1 MLNASRALAR
11 TVDLKIGWNRI
22 GIVIS
27 LLIVS
32 IAAVTLYNL
41 LHDIQFDKVA
51 SALRE
56 KSSRTVVIACAFVA
70 GGYVTL
76 TFYDFFSLRTIGR
89 TEVPYRIAALAS
101 FTSYSIGHNLGAT
114 TLTAGIVR
122 YRIYSAWGLGILD
135 VAKMGF
141 VTGLTFWLGNAF
153 VLGLCTAYAPEI
165 AGAVTQLPPWAN
177 RSLALAALGVI
188 AVYLIWL
195 LPRPRV
201 IGRNDWQITLPD
213 ARLTLVQIGI
223 GVLDLGC
230 GALAMYTLLP
240 AAPIDVIP
248 VLVTFVMST
257 LLGFLSHVPGSLGVF
272 EASMLIGLPGV
283 EKEQLLASLLL
294 FRLLYFVIPLL
305 FAALLLGARELY
317 VVIRPA

>member
-1 MLNASRALAR
+1 
-11 TVDLKIGWNRI
+11 
-22 GIVIS
+22 
-27 LLIVS
+27 
-32 IAAVTLYNL
+32 
-41 LHDIQFDKVA
+41 
-51 SALRE
+51 
-56 KSSRTVVIACAFVA
+56 
-70 GGYVTL
+70 
-76 TFYDFFSLRTIGR
+76 
-89 TEVPYRIAALAS
+89 
-101 FTSYSIGHNLGAT
+101 
-114 TLTAGIVR
+114 
-122 YRIYSAWGLGILD
+122 
-135 VAKMGF
+135 MGF

-201 IGRNDWQITLPD
+201 IGRNEWRITLPD

-240 AAPIDVIP
+240 AAPIDIIP
-248 VLVTFVMST
+248 VLVTFVIST

-272 EASMLIGLPGV
+272 EASMLIGLPGI

-317 VVIRPA
+317 MALRPA

>member
-1 MLNASRALAR
+1 
-11 TVDLKIGWNRI
+11 
-22 GIVIS
+22 
-27 LLIVS
+27 
-32 IAAVTLYNL
+32 
-41 LHDIQFDKVA
+41 LHDIQIDKVVA
-51 SALRE
+51 ALRE
-56 KSSRTVVIACAFVA
+56 KSLRTIVFACVFVA
-70 GGYVTL
+70 AGYVTL

-89 TEVPYRIAALAS
+89 SDVPYRIAALAS

-122 YRIYSAWGLGILD
+122 YRIYAVWGLGILD

-153 VLGLCTAYAPEI
+153 VLGVCTAYAPEI
-165 AGAVTQLPPWAN
+165 AGTVTQLPSWIN
-177 RSLALAALGVI
+177 RSIAIAALGVI

-195 LPRPRV
+195 MPRPRI
-201 IGRNDWQITLPD
+201 IGRKEWQITLPD

-240 AAPIDVIP
+240 ATDIIP
-248 VLVTFVMST
+248 VLVTFVIST

-305 FAALLLGARELY
+305 FAALLLGTRELCMA
-317 VVIRPA
+317 VRSG

>member
-27 LLIVS
+27 LLIVA

-41 LHDIQFDKVA
+41 LHDIKIEKVV
-51 SALRE
+51 SALGE
-56 KSSRTVVIACAFVA
+56 KSLRTVVIACVFVA

-89 TEVPYRIAALAS
+89 TKVPYRIAALAS

-122 YRIYSAWGLGILD
+122 YRIYSVWGLGILD

-165 AGAVTQLPPWAN
+165 AGGVTRLPPWAN
-177 RSLALAALGVI
+177 RGLALAALGVI
-188 AVYLIWL
+188 AIYLVWL
-195 LPRPRV
+195 LPRPRI

-240 AAPIDVIP
+240 VTPTDIIP
-248 VLVTFVMST
+248 VLVTFVIST
-257 LLGFLSHVPGSLGVF
+257 LLGFLSHVPGSLGGS
-272 EASMLIGLPGV
+272 APSILIDITALPN
-283 EKEQLLASLLL
+283 Q
-294 FRLLYFVIPLL
+294 
-305 FAALLLGARELY
+305 
-317 VVIRPA
+317 

>member
-1 MLNASRALAR
+1 M
-11 TVDLKIGWNRI
+11 
-22 GIVIS
+22 
-27 LLIVS
+27 
-32 IAAVTLYNL
+32 
-41 LHDIQFDKVA
+41 
-51 SALRE
+51 
-56 KSSRTVVIACAFVA
+56 
-70 GGYVTL
+70 TL

-89 TEVPYRIAALAS
+89 TKVPYRIAALAS

-122 YRIYSAWGLGILD
+122 YRIYSVWGLGILD
-135 VAKMGF
+135 IAKMGF

-165 AGAVTQLPPWAN
+165 AGGVTQLPSWAN

-188 AVYLIWL
+188 AIYLVWL
-195 LPRPRV
+195 LPRPRI
-201 IGRNDWQITLPD
+201 IGRNDWRITLPD

-248 VLVTFVMST
+248 VLVTFVIST

-305 FAALLLGARELY
+305 FAALLLGAREVY
-317 VVIRPA
+317 MAIRAG

>member
-1 MLNASRALAR
+1 
-11 TVDLKIGWNRI
+11 V
-22 GIVIS
+22 
-27 LLIVS
+27 VS
-32 IAAVTLYNL
+32 
-41 LHDIQFDKVA
+41 
-51 SALRE
+51 
-56 KSSRTVVIACAFVA
+56 ACIFVA
-70 GGYVTL
+70 GGYLTL

-89 TEVPYRIAALAS
+89 GEVPYRIAALAS

-177 RSLALAALGVI
+177 RSLALAALVVI
-188 AVYLIWL
+188 AVYLLWL
-195 LPRPRV
+195 LPQPRV
-201 IGRNDWQITLPD
+201 IGRNDWRITLPN

-240 AAPIDVIP
+240 AAPIDIIP
-248 VLVTFVMST
+248 VLVTFVIST

-317 VVIRPA
+317 MAVRAG

>member
-22 GIVIS
+22 GIVVS

-41 LHDIQFDKVA
+41 LHDIQLDKVV

-56 KSSRTVVIACAFVA
+56 KSLRTVVIACFFVL

-89 TEVPYRIAALAS
+89 DQVPYRIAAFAAV
-101 FTSYSIGHNLGAT
+101 TSYSIGHNLGAT

-122 YRIYSAWGLGILD
+122 YRIYSVWGLGILD

-153 VLGLCTAYAPEI
+153 VLGACIAYAPDI
-165 AGAVTQLPPWAN
+165 ASAITHLPPWAN
-177 RSLALAALGVI
+177 RSLAIAALVVI
-188 AVYLIWL
+188 SIYLVWL

-201 IGRNDWQITLPD
+201 IGRNEWHITLPG

-240 AAPIDVIP
+240 ATSVDIISAV
-248 VLVTFVMST
+248 VTFVMST

-305 FAALLLGARELY
+305 FAAIALGIRELY
-317 VVIRPA
+317 MALRPA

>member
-32 IAAVTLYNL
+32 AAAVTLYNL
-41 LHDIQFDKVA
+41 LHDIQFDKVV

-56 KSSRTVVIACAFVA
+56 KSLRTVVIACVFVA

-122 YRIYSAWGLGILD
+122 YRIYSVWGLGILD

-165 AGAVTQLPPWAN
+165 AGGVTQLPSWAN
-177 RSLALAALGVI
+177 RSLALAALVVI

-201 IGRNDWQITLPD
+201 IGRSDWRITLPN

-240 AAPIDVIP
+240 ATPIDMIP
-248 VLVTFVMST
+248 VLVTFVIST

-272 EASMLIGLPGV
+272 EASMLMGLPGV

-317 VVIRPA
+317 MAVRPA